1 MRDDHKIN
9 VVYKLIYIAELEK
22 EKKGKKGTSLENRA
36 NIPHSYSKNLNTR
49 TVLFWCFNLCIKLF
63 QTIHFSWWNFSTNSL
78 HFFSNFPMKSLQKKT
93 ETLFTKVN
101 HFCWWLQWKCIHFS
115 NDIVKK
121 LIHFEFLIKSF
132 ITEKNAGIWHCLS
145 YSMYVKTWKL
155 EIRASQLWI
164 KYLGQNA
171 KSSRENE

>member
-1 MRDDHKIN
+1 MTPTFFFRIILLDIKYEKKKSVTIVILSKPMRDDHKIN

-121 LIHFEFLIKSF
+121 LIHFEFLIKKF
-132 ITEKNAGIWHCLS
+132 HNREKCWNMTLS
-145 YSMYVKTWKL
+145 
-155 EIRASQLWI
+155 
-164 KYLGQNA
+164 
-171 KSSRENE
+171 